1 MEGGCNPPSEN
12 QRITQEAL
20 DCLDYL
26 DSYLEYEEWVMEQIE
41 AQDAEN
47 DDDDDDESE
56 DEGYNSDVEGVDE
69 NDIDDRVFGLAPM
82 LMNIY
87 L

>member
-1 MEGGCNPPSEN
+1 MELMSGKEEE
-12 QRITQEAL
+12 QRVTQEAL

-26 DSYLEYEEWVMEQIE
+26 DSYLEYEEWVMEQTE
-41 AQDAEN
+41 AQD
-47 DDDDDDESE
+47 DDDDDDESK
-56 DEGYNSDVEGVDE
+56 DEGYNSDDEGVDG
-69 NDIDDRVFGLAPM
+69 NDIDDWVFGLAPM